1 MNVITSLGIPARR
14 SRTNDPSHTPVVPEP
29 RASRPSTDAGAD
41 QRSSSQTTTVAS
53 SNNQT

>member
-14 SRTNDPSHTPVVPEP
+14 SRATDPSHTPVAPEP
-29 RASRPSTDAGAD
+29 RASRPATDASAD